1 MAYPEVVTREEW
13 LAARKRLLATEKEHT
28 RSRDALNAER
38 RRLPMVRIDKEYVF
52 EGPEGKVTLAG
63 LFGDSRQLIV
73 QHVMFDPG
81 WDAACPG
88 CTASIDEVAD
98 GMLAHVRSRDTAFVL
113 VSRAPLA
120 KLQKYQASKGW
131 TVPWY
136 SSHGS
141 DFNYDFRATLDRS
154 IGQLEYNYRPEPEI
168 VSGDT
173 ASAEVPGLSCFLRDG
188 DNIFHTYSTYAR
200 GTDGLGGSYS
210 LLDLTALGRQ
220 EDWEE
225 PKGRAPR
232 LHGADPTFTD

>member
-73 QHVMFDPG
+73 QHVMFDPD

-120 KLQKYQASKGW
+120 KLQKYQAAKGW

-141 DFNYDFRATLDRS
+141 DFNYDFQATLDRS
-154 IGQLEYNYRPEPEI
+154 FPQLEYNYRPEPEI

-173 ASAEVPGLSCFLRDG
+173 TSAEVPGLSCFLRDG

>member
-13 LAARKRLLATEKEHT
+13 LAARKRLLAAEKAAT

-73 QHVMFDPG
+73 QHVMFDPD

-188 DNIFHTYSTYAR
+188 DDIFHTYSTYAR

>member
-1 MAYPEVVTREEW
+1 MTYPEVVTRDEW
-13 LAARKRLLATEKEHT
+13 LAARKRLLATEKAHT

-38 RRLPMVRIDKEYVF
+38 RRLPMVRIDKEYVL

-63 LFGDSRQLIV
+63 LFTGRRQLIV

-88 CTASIDEVAD
+88 CTASVDELSD
-98 GMLAHVRSRDTAFVL
+98 GVLRHLRSRDTAFVL

-120 KLQKYQASKGW
+120 KLQKYQASRGW

-136 SSHGS
+136 SSAQS
-141 DFNYDFRATLDRS
+141 DFNYDFQVTVD
-154 IGQLEYNYRPEPEI
+154 QDHPDYNYRVENVDSPEPQELPG
-168 VSGDT
+168 VST
-173 ASAEVPGLSCFLRDG
+173 FLRDG
-188 DNIFHTYSTYAR
+188 GQVFHTYSTYAR
-200 GTDGLGGSYS
+200 GTDILGSSYS

-220 EDWEE
+220 EDWEQ
-225 PKGRAPR
+225 PADRAPR

>member
-13 LAARKRLLATEKEHT
+13 LAARKRLLAAEKAAT

-73 QHVMFDPG
+73 QHVMFDPD

-120 KLQKYQASKGW
+120 KLQKYQAAKGW

-136 SSHGS
+136 SAHGS
-141 DFNYDFRATLDRS
+141 DFNYDFQATLDRS
-154 IGQLEYNYRPEPEI
+154 IPQLEYNYRPEPEI

-173 ASAEVPGLSCFLRDG
+173 TSAEVPGLSCFLRDG